1 MTDLDSITHGLP
13 TKSAKIRALHAHGV
27 PRADIARHLGIRYQ
41 HVYNV
46 LQQPL
51 AATHPAAAPPVAP
64 GPAAG
69 EADEAVRLERI
80 AVDADGAVM
89 LPPHVL
95 AAMKVSGA
103 EDLIA
108 RVDGDGELH
117 LSTARG
123 ALDKVR
129 RMIAES
135 DFAGR
140 SVVDELIAERRAEA
154 AREEA
159 ESILADA
166 QRT

>member
-69 EADEAVRLERI
+69 EADEGVRLERV
-80 AVDADGAVM
+80 AVDADGVVT

-108 RVDGDGELH
+108 RVDGDDAVKVGDEVGLQIPEHRLH
-117 LSTARG
+117 QFDADGR
-123 ALDKVR
+123 ALR
-129 RMIAES
+129 
-135 DFAGR
+135 
-140 SVVDELIAERRAEA
+140 
-154 AREEA
+154 
-159 ESILADA
+159 
-166 QRT
+166 